1 VSESAAPQTNSQI
14 LDVSVDVALRL
25 TLLAIMLV
33 MCVVIV
39 RPFAVL
45 ILWAIILAVA
55 LAGPYEKLAGI
66 VGRRGWA
73 ATIMSLTSVAL
84 IAVPSYFTGTSL
96 IESVRELQSR
106 LEAGTL
112 EAPPVNENVQSIPV
126 VGEQIFD
133 AWTLAHDDI
142 QAAVEQFEPQLRAAG
157 EWAVGFLTGVGGAML
172 QTLVALIIATVF
184 LTYREGAVE
193 SAARVARRVAPDG
206 GDDYLTMAG
215 ATINSVTQGVLGVA
229 AIQAVLTG
237 ILLTVFGVPAAPLLA
252 IVMFVIA
259 TVQLPGLIL
268 MVVPIIWAFGNLS
281 GLGLVA
287 FIILAVVV
295 GAIDTPLKAVL
306 LGRGLPIPTFVI
318 LIGAIGGMVSMGMMG
333 LFVGAV
339 ILGLAYRL
347 MLIWTGGSPGI
358 EEMAEAIESGGAEPA

>member
-1 VSESAAPQTNSQI
+1 MS
-14 LDVSVDVALRL
+14 
-25 TLLAIMLV
+25 LLAI
-33 MCVVIV
+33 
-39 RPFAVL
+39 
-45 ILWAIILAVA
+45 
-55 LAGPYEKLAGI
+55 G
-66 VGRRGWA
+66 
-73 ATIMSLTSVAL
+73 L

-96 IESVRELQSR
+96 VESVRNIQEN

-112 EAPPVNENVQSIPV
+112 EAPPVNENVQNIPV
-126 VGEQIFD
+126 VGDQLYE
-133 AWTLAHDDI
+133 AWTLSHDDI
-142 QAAVEQFEPQLRAAG
+142 QAAVVQYEPQLRAAG
-157 EWAVGFLTGVGGAML
+157 EWATGFLAGVGGATL
-172 QTLVALIIATVF
+172 QTLVALIIASVF
-184 LTYREGAVE
+184 LTYRDGAIA
-193 SAARVARRVAPDG
+193 SATRLARRIAPEG

-237 ILLTVFGVPAAPLLA
+237 ILLTIFGVPAAPLLA
-252 IVMFVIA
+252 LVMFVVA
-259 TVQLPGLIL
+259 TVQLPGLIV
-268 MVVPIIWAFGNLS
+268 MVIPIVWSFGNLS

-287 FIILAVVV
+287 FLILSIVV

-347 MLIWTGGSPGI
+347 MLIWTGGSPSIGEI
-358 EEMAEAIESGGAEPA
+358 AESLEAGEPEPA